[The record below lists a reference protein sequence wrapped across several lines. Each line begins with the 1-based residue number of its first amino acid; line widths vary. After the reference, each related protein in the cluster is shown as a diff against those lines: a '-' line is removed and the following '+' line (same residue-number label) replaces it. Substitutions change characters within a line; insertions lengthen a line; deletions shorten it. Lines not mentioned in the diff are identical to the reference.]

1 MKKFTTDKNNK
12 EMVEIQVKDLIFL
25 YGNKSIPKNIKKIFA
40 DHVNY
45 NMLEKNISFTQ
56 PEVIS
61 YLKKESHIL
70 NIDDFNKM
78 SDEGIEKALNKIE
91 KSLDLLKKMQ
101 NNKKIKENKSLFS
114 QDAKLLEYSKN
125 SIIDYLNKRRK
136 NEEEHEHRFH

>member
-1 MKKFTTDKNNK
+1 
-12 EMVEIQVKDLIFL
+12 
-25 YGNKSIPKNIKKIFA
+25 
-40 DHVNY
+40 
-45 NMLEKNISFTQ
+45 MLEKNISFTQ